1 MLTNLRLAEDN
12 MGAKK
17 QPEFFQQNNQP
28 QAPLT
33 PQPNATFQ
41 TATTATYA
49 PSNKNKRFVAFIIDG
64 LISGVCTKL
73 FEVAITKGFHFKN
86 PLVASSFNYLLVI
99 AVYWVGLTMLMGAT
113 PGKKIMGLRIVRA
126 DHSLDLSFGQLF
138 FRETIG
144 RIISTLPFFLG
155 YLWVSWDKER
165 KTFHD
170 MVAKT
175 RVVDFR

>member
-1 MLTNLRLAEDN
+1 

-17 QPEFFQQNNQP
+17 QPEFFQPNNQP
-28 QAPLT
+28 HMQGPV
-33 PQPNATFQ
+33 PVQPTATFQ

-64 LISGVCTKL
+64 IISGVCAKL
-73 FEVAITKGFHFKN
+73 LEVAITRGFHFKN
-86 PLVASSFNYLLVI
+86 PLMSSSFNYLLVV

-126 DHSLDLSFGQLF
+126 DHSLDVSVGQLF

-155 YLWVSWDKER
+155 YIWVSWDKER

-170 MVAKT
+170 MLAKT

>member
-1 MLTNLRLAEDN
+1 

-17 QPEFFQQNNQP
+17 QPEVFQNNQP
-28 QAPLT
+28 HLNVAQQQVP
-33 PQPNATFQ
+33 PNGTFQ

-64 LISGVCTKL
+64 LIAGVCAKVLET
-73 FEVAITKGFHFKN
+73 FVTRGFHFN
-86 PLVASSFNYLLVI
+86 PITASVFNYALVV
-99 AVYWVGLTMLMGAT
+99 AFYWVGLTLLMGAT

-126 DHSLDLSFGQLF
+126 DHSLDVGIGQLL
-138 FRETIG
+138 FRESIG
-144 RIISTLPFFLG
+144 RLISAAPFCLG

-170 MVAKT
+170 MLSKT
-175 RVVDFR
+175 RVVDYR